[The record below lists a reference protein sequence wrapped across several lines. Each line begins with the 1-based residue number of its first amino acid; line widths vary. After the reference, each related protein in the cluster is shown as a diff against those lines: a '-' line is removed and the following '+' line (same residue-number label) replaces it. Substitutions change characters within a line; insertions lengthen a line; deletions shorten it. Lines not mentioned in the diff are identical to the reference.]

1 MTLALEVAEESIEEG
16 GIVPSERDVGKSR
29 PDERVGDDVTEEVFD
44 RRGLVVDDEE
54 EEFFEEEAVEIFEV
68 TEFVEKFNRD
78 KDLAKTAD
86 CNLLKVFCCMFC
98 DVFQSSA

>member
-54 EEFFEEEAVEIFEV
+54 EDEAVEIFEV
-68 TEFVEKFNRD
+68 TEFVEKFKRD

-86 CNLLKVFCCMFC
+86 CNLLKVFCCMF
-98 DVFQSSA
+98 